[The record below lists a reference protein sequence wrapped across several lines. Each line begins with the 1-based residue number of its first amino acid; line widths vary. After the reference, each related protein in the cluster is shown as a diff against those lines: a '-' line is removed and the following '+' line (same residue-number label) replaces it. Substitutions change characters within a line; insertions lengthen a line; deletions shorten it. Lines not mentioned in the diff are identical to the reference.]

1 MNIHEEAFIKGFVR
15 VSRQERFLS
24 FLSTSRKRQKFIDE
38 FNHLRQNF
46 LAPQLMVQLG
56 GTLSLPPNVHVTLR
70 KMGAPERC
78 WAMGGRF
85 DGQEKELLEALQNS
99 GDGFVLSCIPGKL
112 AYMKTE
118 DDEYILHRGH
128 ND

>member
-56 GTLSLPPNVHVTLR
+56 GTQSLPPNVHVTLR